1 MSLRFRGV
9 LVSKF
14 VTFVYFCSSISTV
27 SPADYEE
34 VSVTLSFEECEERQ
48 CVGISVVDDLINE
61 PVETLSLSLTANPE
75 LHLTLHTQ
83 TSEVAI
89 LDDDGKNFA
98 VLLMSSGGSVNPC
111 EASQSIKSRLFTPH
125 QNRAY
130 KTTAEFRYCY
140 LVTNESHFQLH
151 MLMRLR
157 YYYSPPSIYGC
168 FG

>member
-1 MSLRFRGV
+1 MCVRFRGV

-14 VTFVYFCSSISTV
+14 VTFVSFCSSISTV
-27 SPADYEE
+27 SLADYGE

-75 LHLTLHTQ
+75 LHLTLHPQ

-98 VLLMSSGGSVNPC
+98 VINVIWWQC
-111 EASQSIKSRLFTPH
+111 K
-125 QNRAY
+125 
-130 KTTAEFRYCY
+130 
-140 LVTNESHFQLH
+140 QLIN
-151 MLMRLR
+151 L
-157 YYYSPPSIYGC
+157 
-168 FG
+168 